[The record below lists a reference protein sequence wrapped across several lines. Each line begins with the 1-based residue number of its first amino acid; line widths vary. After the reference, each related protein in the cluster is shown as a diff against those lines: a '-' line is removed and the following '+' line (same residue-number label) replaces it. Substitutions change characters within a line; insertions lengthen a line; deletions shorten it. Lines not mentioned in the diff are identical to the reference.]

1 MVFVLDIRSYRLITY
16 QNQVIVI
23 GYIVTYGLIGDLVEI
38 KLLPTRFRM
47 FLPIFG
53 NILTFHF
60 LLGLLRLHFWENKG
74 SVQTQMQKCRKST
87 MVVPA
92 FFIKCSA

>member
-53 NILTFHF
+53 NILTFPF
-60 LLGLLRLHFWENKG
+60 VLDLLRLHFWENKVFRQC
-74 SVQTQMQKCRKST
+74 SRM
-87 MVVPA
+87 PA
-92 FFIKCSA
+92 TTLFLTGIT

>member
-1 MVFVLDIRSYRLITY
+1 MVFVLDIRRYRLIIY

-23 GYIVTYGLIGDLVEI
+23 GYIVTYGLISDLVEI

-53 NILTFHF
+53 NILTFPF
-60 LLGLLRLHFWENKG
+60 VLGRLRLHFWENKE
-74 SVQTQMQKCRKST
+74 M
-87 MVVPA
+87 MYA
-92 FFIKCSA
+92 

>member
-53 NILTFHF
+53 NILTLHF
-60 LLGLLRLHFWENKG
+60 VLGLLRLHFWENK
-74 SVQTQMQKCRKST
+74 VKAT
-87 MVVPA
+87 MTV
-92 FFIKCSA
+92 FSKNCLKNTFS

>member
-47 FLPIFG
+47 FLPKFG

-60 LLGLLRLHFWENKG
+60 VLGLLRLHFWENKAVLNLPG
-74 SVQTQMQKCRKST
+74 SGQCGMTYLGL
-87 MVVPA
+87 A
-92 FFIKCSA
+92 